1 MPPCASCNS
10 SQLCNSDN
18 VKLCPIAR
26 VCPSRHVPA
35 RAHLGAQ
42 QGAVCSRVRLYPN
55 RLLFRARAIP
65 NFARRRSRQSI
76 EPKAALEHRAPKT
89 SPPILHS
96 RNAESKVGRAVYCA
110 PVWVVQT
117 RLLGW
122 NPAVRALTGAATARD
137 TPGRKKPLPCSIHIE
152 GTAAKMAARQTCP
165 KAQRV
170 GRARSPLRAG
180 VLVMQTLPSPAGILP
195 SAPLRAQLWG
205 GDHPGRKKP

>member
-1 MPPCASCNS
+1 M
-10 SQLCNSDN
+10 
-18 VKLCPIAR
+18 
-26 VCPSRHVPA
+26 
-35 RAHLGAQ
+35 
-42 QGAVCSRVRLYPN
+42 
-55 RLLFRARAIP
+55 RARAIP
-65 NFARRRSRQSI
+65 NFARRASRESI
-76 EPKAALEHRAPKT
+76 EPKAVLEHRAPKT

-152 GTAAKMAARQTCP
+152 GTAARMAARQTCP

-170 GRARSPLRAG
+170 GRARCPLRAG
-180 VLVMQTLPSPAGILP
+180 VGRADPASRARILP
-195 SAPLRAQLWG
+195 SAPLRARLRRATIPVAEDLQPRW
-205 GDHPGRKKP
+205 PRTTAQ